1 MVKMRYMS
9 KNLINSMIALSQD
22 EGLMKLLLNNQDNP
36 LSCELPKGFIGNGK
50 SNVKK
55 FSKIIEQSSSYC
67 RISPIPF
74 SLDIK
79 TEEGSFIK
87 MYYQKGEFD
96 NIEVVNNL
104 SFNID
109 IIVAK
114 KLWLIHDDLT
124 DEPLI
129 RPYEIMDRVIDIL
142 GRNAIGNSYKLDIT
156 DFQHLAVNDKF
167 DSIRIY
173 CETYHIK

>member
-9 KNLINSMIALSQD
+9 KSLINAMTALSQD
-22 EGLMKLLLNNQDNP
+22 EGLVKLLLNDEDTP
-36 LSCELPKGFIGNGK
+36 LSCELPMNFVNSGK

-55 FSKIIEQSSSYC
+55 FSKIIQQSSSFC

-74 SLDIK
+74 SLDIE

-96 NIEVVNNL
+96 NAEIMNSL

-114 KLWLIHDDLT
+114 RLWLIHDDLT
-124 DEPLI
+124 GERLI

-142 GRNAIGNSYKLDIT
+142 GKNAIGNNYKMDIT
-156 DFQHLAVNDKF
+156 DFQHLSVNDKF

-173 CETYHIK
+173 CESYQIK